1 MENKYQLIVI
11 GAGPGGYVAAVRA
24 AQLGFKTA
32 VIDAREA
39 GGTCLNRGCIPTKSF
54 LHTAEL
60 FHEAEANFE
69 TLGLHAENVSYDMG
83 KILQRKNDVVSRLRG
98 GVEHLFK
105 VNGIDYLQGI
115 GTIMSNDSVLFTPH
129 EGEKTLLYTDKILI
143 ATGSVPSNPPV
154 EGMDLP
160 NVITSDELL
169 NMDHLYDHLIV
180 AGAGVI
186 GMEFAFFYNSMGKNV
201 TIMASRDRILPKVDK
216 EVTQNLEAVLK
227 QRKVKIVKKA
237 RLKKITKA
245 EDGQLEC
252 WYLDGEEYKSVKGDG
267 VLLAAG
273 RAPNTKDL
281 FGPGVS
287 VETDEKG
294 AVKVDENFVTSM
306 ENVYAIGDVIPGTQL
321 AHVASAEGISAVEH
335 MAGLERST
343 DLSAVPDCIYT
354 LPEIACVGMTE
365 EAAKEAGL
373 NVRVGKSIMQTNGK
387 SLVAM
392 QTRGFIKVVYD
403 EDNDRLVGA
412 QLMCARA
419 TDIINELSD
428 AIVNKL
434 SKKQLL
440 AVIRPHP
447 TFGEAINEAIADLDF
462 MAIHGGKKKTK

>member
-1 MENKYQLIVI
+1 
-11 GAGPGGYVAAVRA
+11 
-24 AQLGFKTA
+24 
-32 VIDAREA
+32 
-39 GGTCLNRGCIPTKSF
+39 
-54 LHTAEL
+54 
-60 FHEAEANFE
+60 
-69 TLGLHAENVSYDMG
+69 
-83 KILQRKNDVVSRLRG
+83 
-98 GVEHLFK
+98 
-105 VNGIDYLQGI
+105 
-115 GTIMSNDSVLFTPH
+115 
-129 EGEKTLLYTDKILI
+129 
-143 ATGSVPSNPPV
+143 
-154 EGMDLP
+154 
-160 NVITSDELL
+160 
-169 NMDHLYDHLIV
+169 
-180 AGAGVI
+180 
-186 GMEFAFFYNSMGKNV
+186 
-201 TIMASRDRILPKVDK
+201 
-216 EVTQNLEAVLK
+216 
-227 QRKVKIVKKA
+227 
-237 RLKKITKA
+237 
-245 EDGQLEC
+245 
-252 WYLDGEEYKSVKGDG
+252 
-267 VLLAAG
+267 
-273 RAPNTKDL
+273 
-281 FGPGVS
+281 
-287 VETDEKG
+287 
-294 AVKVDENFVTSM
+294 
-306 ENVYAIGDVIPGTQL
+306 
-321 AHVASAEGISAVEH
+321 